1 MWNEPP
7 SRAQGVFLA
16 GVTLALFVHPYKQ
29 RSMKTLAASFKALAD
44 PTRLRIVNV
53 LLRSPVCVC
62 EIARVLGLSQPLLSR
77 HLAYLRHCGVVEGH
91 RDGMR
96 VQYTLN
102 RKHVVVERA
111 LPLLE
116 DILQDDVTGRA
127 DIRKLIDAGFIPK
140 KKIRESM
147 GTGKN
152 PAAEEI
158 ARSKQKTIKAVVSR
172 ERDRL

>member
-1 MWNEPP
+1 MSLP
-7 SRAQGVFLA
+7 QGLQAFFLA
-16 GVTLALFVHPYKQ
+16 GVTLAIFVHPYKQ
-29 RSMKTLAASFKALAD
+29 RSMKTLPASFKAFAD

-53 LLRSPVCVC
+53 LLRSPLCVC

-77 HLAYLRHCGVVEGH
+77 HLAYLRHCGVVEGR
-91 RDGMR
+91 RDRMR

-102 RKHVVVERA
+102 RKHVVVERV

-147 GTGKN
+147 GTAKN

-158 ARSKQKTIKAVVSR
+158 ARSKQKTIKTVVSG